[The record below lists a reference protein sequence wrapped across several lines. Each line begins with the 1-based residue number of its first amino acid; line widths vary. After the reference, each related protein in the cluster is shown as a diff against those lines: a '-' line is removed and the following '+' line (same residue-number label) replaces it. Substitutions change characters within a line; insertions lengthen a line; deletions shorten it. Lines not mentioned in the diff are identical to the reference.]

1 MSQNDAFGAQDL
13 DNPLS
18 KLPAALVDA
27 LEPEQ
32 RAALFAAI
40 NPVTWRRFPINIR
53 LSFPLFT
60 RRYFLTMVGGEERR
74 TGERWRRDRAV
85 HPLHTVSNLLFVL
98 GIGGA
103 FYLAAVLGIFL
114 LSALIEF

>member
-1 MSQNDAFGAQDL
+1 MGTNDA

-18 KLPAALVDA
+18 KLPPALVDA
-27 LEPEQ
+27 LDPEQ
-32 RAALFAAI
+32 RAALYAAI

-53 LSFPLFT
+53 LTFPLFT
-60 RRYFLTMVGGEERR
+60 RRYFVTMVGGEERR
-74 TGERWRRDRAV
+74 TGERWRRDRAL
-85 HPLHTVSNLLFVL
+85 HPIRTFGNLLFIL

-103 FYLAAVLGIFL
+103 FYLAAVLGIML